1 MVSDRLDGPGPL
13 VRARRIASGIR
24 QKDLAREAGI
34 SASYLALIE
43 SGRRTPD
50 ARLRSRIATALGLDE
65 DGLSDGVRGRQAAA
79 LRGITGAAPVDAR
92 EPADTLAMQFPG
104 WADLLLRIARD
115 LSRTERRVGELSD
128 PLRHDERLSAR
139 LHEVLSAAASISS
152 TASILEDDAINANW
166 RRRFVRNIGEDAT
179 RLQSAASVLSGWI
192 EEDTT
197 PRGTDRE
204 DLESWLSARGG
215 MAAVL
220 KGDWRDAL
228 DGDPSLPLAAEDLLR
243 GLLSRLEADA
253 ALLPDIPLDADPVRL
268 AADRG
273 VDACV
278 ALRRAAVIRDAGLVV
293 SGAAGPPILISLP
306 PGFPVPAR
314 GDACPLWPLHHAGAG
329 RPDRAVCQGADMDE
343 GRFRCTAAAA
353 ERSRDGLPLVERVM
367 LVEETGEEPQR
378 RIGPGCASCP
388 AIDCPARRGGTVAAA
403 G

>member
-1 MVSDRLDGPGPL
+1 MVTDRLDGPGPL

-24 QKDLAREAGI
+24 QKDLAHEAGI

-43 SGRRTPD
+43 SGRRVPD
-50 ARLRSRIATALGLDE
+50 ARLRSRIAAALGLDE
-65 DGLSDGVRGRQAAA
+65 NGLSDGVRGRQATA
-79 LRGITGAAPVDAR
+79 LRGIRGAAPVDAR
-92 EPADTLAMQFPG
+92 ESADALAMQFPG

-115 LSRTERRVGELSD
+115 FSQTERRVSELSD

-192 EEDTT
+192 EEDT
-197 PRGTDRE
+197 PRGADRE
-204 DLESWLSARGG
+204 DPERWFSSRGG

-220 KGDWRDAL
+220 KGDWRAAL
-228 DGDPSLPLAAEDLLR
+228 DGDPSLPPATGDLLR

-273 VDACV
+273 LDACV

-293 SGAAGPPILISLP
+293 SGAAGPPILIGLP

-329 RPDRAVCQGADMDE
+329 RPDRAVCQAADKQE

-353 ERSRDGLPLVERVM
+353 EIITGGVPLVERVM
-367 LVEETGEEPQR
+367 LIEEKGEEAERP
-378 RIGPGCASCP
+378 IGPGCASCP
-388 AIDCPARRGGTVAAA
+388 ATHCPARRGGMVAAA